1 MNDIDKSG
9 TNRNLWRSIAEFG
22 ISSPRERRN
31 KQRFTGLCLV
41 WALTLIGASWAMT
54 FGELQSPASW
64 LVALIPIALGI
75 VTVLVY
81 VRMLR
86 EMDEM
91 MRQVQLEGL
100 AFGFGV
106 GVIFGTGYGL
116 LELAGAPA
124 WGNEPIA
131 VMLFAWAAGQLLAIR
146 RFR

>member
-1 MNDIDKSG
+1 MNDSNKSES
-9 TNRNLWRSIAEFG
+9 NRSLWRSIAEFG

-75 VTVLVY
+75 VTVFVY

-91 MRQVQLEGL
+91 MRKRRSFNEKNYRAALKELPLPPEPEGD
-100 AFGFGV
+100 G
-106 GVIFGTGYGL
+106 
-116 LELAGAPA
+116 
-124 WGNEPIA
+124 
-131 VMLFAWAAGQLLAIR
+131 
-146 RFR
+146 